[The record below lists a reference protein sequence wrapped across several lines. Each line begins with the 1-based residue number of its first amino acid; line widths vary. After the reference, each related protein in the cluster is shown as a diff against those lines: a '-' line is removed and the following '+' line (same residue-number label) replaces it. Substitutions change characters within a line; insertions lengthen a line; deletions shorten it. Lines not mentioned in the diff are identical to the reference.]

1 MNLTPRTPASVPSR
15 RRSGAIVLMMGG
27 VDVAIWGSGGEF
39 LLHSTW
45 SLKDK
50 KYMGGI
56 LNVLGFNTVYFLIW
70 NFS

>member
-1 MNLTPRTPASVPSR
+1 
-15 RRSGAIVLMMGG
+15 MMGG
-27 VDVAIWGSGGEF
+27 ADVAIWASGGEF

-45 SLKDK
+45 SLKD